1 MSGVSAL
8 CGTSSAAPVSA
19 SRSAPPAWAALP
31 LLGTA
36 VRLWSRAGE
45 LIRTQIIDPDTS
57 LVLADQTSI
66 GNNSDP
72 VSDTL
77 ILEVGWTNEK
87 PHKPV
92 LP

>member
-1 MSGVSAL
+1 VGGIAVVGDGSAVVVP
-8 CGTSSAAPVSA
+8 G
-19 SRSAPPAWAALP
+19 
-31 LLGTA
+31 
-36 VRLWSRAGE
+36 GE
-45 LIRTQIIDPDTS
+45 LIRTQILDPDTS
-57 LVLADQTSI
+57 LVLADQTSV

-87 PHKPV
+87 PHKPA